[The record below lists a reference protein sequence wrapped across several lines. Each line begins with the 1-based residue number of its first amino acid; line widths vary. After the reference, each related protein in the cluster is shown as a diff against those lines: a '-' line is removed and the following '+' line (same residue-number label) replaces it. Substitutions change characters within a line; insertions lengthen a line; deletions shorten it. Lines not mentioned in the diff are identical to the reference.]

1 MPDMTLLGWAH
12 TIIAILA
19 LVAGFY
25 TLAMYKV
32 IKPKNRSGQLYL
44 VCTFLAA
51 ISALMIYNQGGFG
64 PAHMLAILT
73 LLALLGGT
81 LVGKVPVFSKI
92 AHYFQAFFFQAP
104 YSFT

>member
-32 IKPKNRSGQLYL
+32 IKPENRSGQLYL

-64 PAHMLAILT
+64 PAHMLA
-73 LLALLGGT
+73 LLGGT